1 MLFSLTSHLPD
12 GIIVTEVM
20 ITVEYKWSKGQGF
33 LLAVNLVIMAAVFV
47 GNYFFLTV
55 GGLGIKA
62 VTSAGFVFMGLLNL
76 AFALIRRQPRIS
88 FQISLS
94 AGLLLACLGD
104 ILITPSF
111 VVGASLFA
119 AGHICFFVS
128 YCTLDR
134 LRLLDSVIGGG
145 IFTAAACFI
154 LFSPILYF
162 SADYLRGICLTYAL
176 IISCMA
182 GKAAGNFIRARNLLT
197 ATLLVGCILFFFSD
211 LMLLLDW
218 FGGGGRITGLL
229 CMGTYYPAECLLA
242 ISGLIGCFERN
253 TSLK

>member
-1 MLFSLTSHLPD
+1 
-12 GIIVTEVM
+12 M

-33 LLAVNLVIMAAVFV
+33 LLAVNLVIMTAVFV
-47 GNYFFLTV
+47 GNYFFLTI

-62 VTSAGFVFMGLLNL
+62 VTSAGFVLMGLLNL
-76 AFALIRRQPRIS
+76 AFALIRGQSRIY

-111 VVGASLFA
+111 VIGASLFA

-134 LRLLDSVIGGG
+134 LRLLDSVIGGI
-145 IFTAAACFI
+145 IFGAAACFI

-162 SADYLRGICLTYAL
+162 SADYLRGICLAYAL

-182 GKAAGNFIRARNLLT
+182 GKAAGNFIRTRNPLT
-197 ATLLVGCILFFFSD
+197 ATLLVGCVLFLFSD

-218 FGGGGRITGLL
+218 FGGGGRVTGLL

-242 ISGLIGCFERN
+242 ISGLIGCFPGRRG
-253 TSLK
+253 

>member
-1 MLFSLTSHLPD
+1 
-12 GIIVTEVM
+12 M
-20 ITVEYKWSKGQGF
+20 ITVEYKRSKGQGF
-33 LLAVNLVIMAAVFV
+33 LLAVNLVIMTAVFV
-47 GNYFFLTV
+47 GNYFFLTI

-62 VTSAGFVFMGLLNL
+62 VTSAGFVLMGLLNL
-76 AFALIRRQPRIS
+76 AFALIRGQSRIS

-111 VVGASLFA
+111 VIGASLFA

-128 YCTLDR
+128 YCALNK
-134 LRLLDSVIGGG
+134 LRLLDLAIGGI
-145 IFTAAACFI
+145 IFGAAACFI

-162 SADYLRGICLTYAL
+162 SADYLRGICLAYAL

-182 GKAAGNFIRARNLLT
+182 GKAAGNFIRTRNPLT
-197 ATLLVGCILFFFSD
+197 ATLLVGSVLFLFSD

-218 FGGGGRITGLL
+218 FGGGGRIVGLL

-242 ISGLIGCFERN
+242 FSGLVGCFPGRRG
-253 TSLK
+253 

>member
-1 MLFSLTSHLPD
+1 
-12 GIIVTEVM
+12 M
-20 ITVEYKWSKGQGF
+20 ITVEYKRSKGQGF
-33 LLAVNLVIMAAVFV
+33 LLAVNLVIMTAVFV
-47 GNYFFLTV
+47 GNYFFLTI

-62 VTSAGFVFMGLLNL
+62 VTSAGFVLMGLLNL
-76 AFALIRRQPRIS
+76 AFALIRGQSRIS

-111 VVGASLFA
+111 VIGASLFA

-162 SADYLRGICLTYAL
+162 SADYLRGICLAYAL

-182 GKAAGNFIRARNLLT
+182 GKAAGNFIRTRNPLT
-197 ATLLVGCILFFFSD
+197 ATLLVGCVLFLFSD

-218 FGGGGRITGLL
+218 FGGGGRVTGLL

-242 ISGLIGCFERN
+242 FSGLVGCFPGRRGYC
-253 TSLK
+253 SLSVGDR